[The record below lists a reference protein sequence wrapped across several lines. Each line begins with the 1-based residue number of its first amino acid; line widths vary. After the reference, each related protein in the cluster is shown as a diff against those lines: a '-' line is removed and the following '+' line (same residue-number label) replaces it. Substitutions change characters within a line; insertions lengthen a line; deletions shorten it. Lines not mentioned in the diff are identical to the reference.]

1 MVMAWNRLYIR
12 NRAKSSFLVDR
23 TKNDGLI
30 PDALFNEGIESAIRQ
45 VARDCNLL
53 PAEWKV
59 ALVSGQYKYAL
70 AENVNRIREVFFI
83 DSGGDFQPLEYVA
96 LDNYISWDDPTDTA
110 TEPIYYSYPHYQSH
124 VYQFQVNA
132 PAVEDYIADGK
143 SWVTTE
149 SIRTIIDSG
158 ANFGRTLSGRRI
170 RPGCVVQNLTD
181 LSYGFIETLDLTT
194 ANEIG
199 TATSGTTTD
208 TLEQTGKDFDAADVA
223 VGDIICTPATGKVL
237 AYAFVIEVGTTTMRY
252 ADIEGQDANGETIK
266 RFEPGDTY
274 KVGRATEMRLWSGV
288 PVPPGTRIAHAG
300 YAHPGLRHGVSN
312 DFAVGSTKA
321 TITGT
326 TFTNTTVTGS
336 STSGAESGDVAI
348 ASGGSHGTVSG
359 LDDSSLTID
368 KWIGG
373 LPTDG
378 ETVTVQECDQY
389 QIEDAFATE
398 RVIWIGPPASSSDG
412 VGSESIHMFGNR
424 VPHMPQ
430 EDDDPLEIPE
440 HYEQPMIAC
449 TKWQV
454 ADLAGIY
461 TPGEV
466 AAYKALYEAEMLPL
480 RGDVFRPPMNKPISP
495 FRNRV
500 RRGGRLGRRDQ
511 TRNGLRWNI

>member
-1 MVMAWNRLYIR
+1 M
-12 NRAKSSFLVDR
+12 
-23 TKNDGLI
+23 I
-30 PDALFNEGIESAIRQ
+30 PDSLFNEGIESAIRQ

-53 PAEWKV
+53 PAEWKL

-70 AENVNRIREVFFI
+70 AENVDRIREVFFI
-83 DSGGDFQPLEYVA
+83 DSDGTFQPLEYMA

-110 TEPIYYSYPHYQSH
+110 TEPIYYSYPHYQTH
-124 VYQFQVNA
+124 VFQFQVNA
-132 PAVEDYIADGK
+132 PPDQDYIADGK

-149 SIRTIIDSG
+149 AIRTLIDSG

-170 RPGCVVQNLTD
+170 RPRCVVQNLTD
-181 LSYGFIETLDLTT
+181 DSYGFIEILDMTT
-194 ANEIG
+194 AKESG

-208 TLEQTGKDFDAADVA
+208 TLEQTGKDFDAANVA
-223 VGDIICTPATGKVL
+223 VGDIICTPSTGKVL

-266 RFEPGDTY
+266 RFESGDSY
-274 KVGRATEMRLWSGV
+274 KVGTATEIRLWSGV
-288 PVPPGTRIAHAG
+288 PVPAGTRVAHAG
-300 YAHPGLRHGVSN
+300 WNHPGLRQGAGC
-312 DFAVGSTKA
+312 DFTVGDPKA

-336 STSGAESGDVAI
+336 ATTGSESGDVAI

-359 LDDSSLTID
+359 VDDNELTVD

-378 ETVTVQECDQY
+378 ETVTVKECDQY

-398 RVIWIGPPASSSDG
+398 RQIWIGPPASSGDG

-424 VPHMPQ
+424 VPRMPQ

-440 HYEQPMIAC
+440 HYEQAMIAC

-461 TPGEV
+461 TPAEV
-466 AAYKALYEAEMLPL
+466 ASYRTLYEVEMLPL
-480 RGDVFRPPMNKPISP
+480 SGDVFRPPMNKPISP

-500 RRGGRLGRRDQ
+500 RRGVRHGRRDQ
-511 TRNGLRWNI
+511 TRNGLRWNL